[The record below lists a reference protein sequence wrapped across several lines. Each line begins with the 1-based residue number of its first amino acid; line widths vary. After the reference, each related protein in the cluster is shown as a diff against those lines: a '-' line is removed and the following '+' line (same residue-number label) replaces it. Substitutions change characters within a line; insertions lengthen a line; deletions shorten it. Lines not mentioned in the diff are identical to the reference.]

1 MASTFYWNNKQISLP
16 GAYSTIVSGE
26 TGPARQLDYG
36 KVLVI
41 DTGTYSAGFGGGAG
55 INGENT
61 SGQNAIYTFDTISDF
76 RGFMKGG
83 LWWRVAEALFAPDP
97 SNAEN

>member
-55 INGENT
+55 INGEIRAVRML
-61 SGQNAIYTFDTISDF
+61 SIHSIQFPIFVV
-76 RGFMKGG
+76 
-83 LWWRVAEALFAPDP
+83 L
-97 SNAEN
+97 